1 VSSSATPANP
11 APDQEA
17 ADDRFENVRAGDD
30 AKERAIFVMSMWTA
44 ESRSTATT
52 SRASSNSGMIEITAD
67 SAFNHL
73 VV

>member
-30 AKERAIFVMSMWTA
+30 AKERAIFVMSHVDRGVA
-44 ESRSTATT
+44 QHRDRVARVDEFRND
-52 SRASSNSGMIEITAD
+52 RNYG
-67 SAFNHL
+67 
-73 VV
+73 